1 MQLTSV
7 GIPATKETSMRFYTK
22 THKHYCGIDLHAR
35 YLIVSVERIFSSSA
49 NLRSPPIRYR
59 LLTAGGLISVR
70 LHIQSANISRRT

>member
-35 YLIVSVERIFSSSA
+35 
-49 NLRSPPIRYR
+49 
-59 LLTAGGLISVR
+59 
-70 LHIQSANISRRT
+70 SRRVGRVHLFKLGEPKIAADTLSPIDSGRPHKC